1 MTTRADTLPAIRSVG
16 PIARCTA
23 GQGKPAFL
31 CRPFLLRSGCY
42 RYLYYLSDGRHDGTC
57 ADKEGHGKTI
67 HIPLQAIHPTGRRN
81 AGGEAPYRRGPQ
93 SGPGRL
99 CPFSGYRVGAA
110 ARLASGRIITAAN
123 QESEVFPAGLCA
135 ERVLLFSHLATDPE
149 DRITAL
155 AIASVPDDTECCPCG
170 GCRQVMLDTMRRQGT
185 PFRIIMSSEQSATVV
200 DSPACLMPFPFGL

>member
-1 MTTRADTLPAIRSVG
+1 MYRRARKTCISFPAVPIAKRLLPLFILPLTVGMTEHAPTRKAMEKQYTFPYRQYTLPDGATPEERLLIEE
-16 PIARCTA
+16 ARKA
-23 GQGKPAFL
+23 AQGA
-31 CRPFLLRSGCY
+31 Y
-42 RYLYYLSDGRHDGTC
+42 
-57 ADKEGHGKTI
+57 A
-67 HIPLQAIHPTGRRN
+67 
-81 AGGEAPYRRGPQ
+81 
-93 SGPGRL
+93 
-99 CPFSGYRVGAA
+99 PFSGYRVGAA

-185 PFRIIMSSEQSATVV
+185 PFRIIMSSGQSATVV

>member
-1 MTTRADTLPAIRSVG
+1 MPPSRATAWG
-16 PIARCTA
+16 PIT
-23 GQGKPAFL
+23 P
-31 CRPFLLRSGCY
+31 
-42 RYLYYLSDGRHDGTC
+42 
-57 ADKEGHGKTI
+57 
-67 HIPLQAIHPTGRRN
+67 
-81 AGGEAPYRRGPQ
+81 
-93 SGPGRL
+93 
-99 CPFSGYRVGAA
+99 
-110 ARLASGRIITAAN
+110 AAN

-185 PFRIIMSSEQSATVV
+185 PFRIIMSSGQSATVV

>member
-1 MTTRADTLPAIRSVG
+1 MEKQYTFPYRQYTLPDGATPEERLLIEE
-16 PIARCTA
+16 ARKA
-23 GQGKPAFL
+23 AQGA
-31 CRPFLLRSGCY
+31 Y
-42 RYLYYLSDGRHDGTC
+42 
-57 ADKEGHGKTI
+57 A
-67 HIPLQAIHPTGRRN
+67 
-81 AGGEAPYRRGPQ
+81 
-93 SGPGRL
+93 
-99 CPFSGYRVGAA
+99 PFSGYRVGAA

-185 PFRIIMSSEQSATVV
+185 PFRVIMSSGQSATVV